1 MATAQ
6 TDPGDMI
13 QTVGRSWGWILFFGI
28 ISILAGIVITAHPS
42 SSVFAFAILW
52 GAWLFVAGIFRL
64 VEAIA
69 DSGETGGMRVLMA
82 ILGILSIL
90 IGLFFMRH
98 VYQTVAIIAFL
109 LGLFWVVGGII
120 EFVVAV
126 SHRDMPGRGWR
137 IFMGILGFIAGLIVL
152 AEPGISLVTLAWVL
166 GIWLVVYG
174 IMEIVV
180 SLQVRKLEHA

>member
-1 MATAQ
+1 
-6 TDPGDMI
+6 
-13 QTVGRSWGWILFFGI
+13 
-28 ISILAGIVITAHPS
+28 
-42 SSVFAFAILW
+42 
-52 GAWLFVAGIFRL
+52 
-64 VEAIA
+64 
-69 DSGETGGMRVLMA
+69 MRVLMA